1 MKIEGYQG
9 GNVNLNTVSATVKR
23 VGDAM
28 AYGGDGSGLR
38 AVGQAAN
45 QWAAVI
51 QKQQDEEDRQ
61 AILQAMDAYNKG
73 RYNIMYNDDNGLM
86 NTVAEGSTGISQ
98 SYIDQEKE
106 LRDGVMKSVK
116 LHSRRNAVALENLMN
131 KSAQQGFQQVDQHQ
145 YRQGEAVK
153 DLRLNNNLL
162 NEIEYVQK
170 NPLSIQDSFDRYALM
185 VGARYS
191 GMKGGPELT
200 EAKVREA
207 QSQIVGAAIGAAMQ
221 QGDMA
226 TAQQITSVYGHFLT
240 SQQRSSYGAAIQ
252 KNVEIKEQMSAAQRL
267 YDQYG
272 DDMAAVR
279 SAIDSMNFSGA
290 EPQAEGTTWV
300 KNSGVSLEGVQDNTR
315 KGLNY
320 IAKTFSDMG
329 GGQLIVTSG
338 TDSTDIHAAGQRSH
352 GGGWKLDVAADWLE
366 NEDNRKAYIK
376 ALEAKGIRVLDEYS
390 NPSPNSTG
398 GHLDLDF
405 TDYTGGS
412 MDSLQ
417 AYKKRE
423 GVWEAYTNKVSAA
436 QRMEKLQLYKLGND
450 FSKEVYQWL
459 QNGNVS
465 YDQALAEALKRA
477 GGDRKA
483 LGVYVDA
490 VNDWYKAYGQ
500 SGTATG
506 GSRNSRTSSEASL
519 QIKKAQYMLSNG
531 QFNSADEYVGWI
543 SNISGV
549 SGKDI
554 WDARQEFSEWYE
566 HKGKYKFDLDA
577 DFKNTVLGNLKE
589 SERNRLWPGVKLYM
603 YQAISDFMIANKRE
617 PSRVE
622 VEAMGQQA
630 LTQNKIGTYNSHGIQ
645 SVWNFPDLNL
655 SPAELA
661 RMNIRDIK
669 NVSTTDNGDFY
680 QVFFTDGRPPQYMFG
695 EQIKKMNEGIVPNTV
710 IDYGLPEGE

>member
-9 GNVNLNTVSATVKR
+9 SNVNLNTVSATVKR
-23 VGDAM
+23 VSDAM
-28 AYGGDGSGLR
+28 AYGGDGSGLK
-38 AVGQAAN
+38 AIGQAAN

-61 AILQAMDAYNKG
+61 AVLQAMDAYNKG

-86 NTVAEGSTGISQ
+86 NTVAEGSNGISQ

-106 LRDGVMKSVK
+106 LRDGVMKGIK

-162 NEIEYVQK
+162 NEMEYVQK
-170 NPLSIQDSFDRYALM
+170 NPLSIQESFDRYALM

-200 EAKVREA
+200 EAKIREA
-207 QSQIVGAAIGAAMQ
+207 QGQLVGAAIGAAMQ
-221 QGDMA
+221 QGDTV
-226 TAQQITSVYGHFLT
+226 TAQQITAAYGHFLT
-240 SQQRSSYGAAIQ
+240 PQQRSSYGAAIQ
-252 KNVEIKEQMSAAQRL
+252 KNVEIKEQMAAAQRL

-279 SAIDSMNFSGA
+279 SAIDGMNFNGV
-290 EPQAEGTTWV
+290 EPQAEGTSWV
-300 KNSGVSLEGVQDNTR
+300 KNSGVSLAGIQENT
-315 KGLNY
+315 KNGLNFV
-320 IAKTFSDMG
+320 AKTFSDMG
-329 GGQLIVTSG
+329 GGQLVVTSG
-338 TDSTDIHAAGQRSH
+338 TDSTDIHAAGTRSH

-366 NEDNRKAYIK
+366 NEDNRKAYINQ
-376 ALEAKGIRVLDEYS
+376 LESQGIKVIDEYS

-405 TDYTGGS
+405 TDYTGSSG

-423 GVWEAYTNKVSAA
+423 GVWEAYANKVSAA

-477 GGDRKA
+477 GSDRKA

-506 GSRNSRTSSEASL
+506 GSRNSKTSSEASL
-519 QIKKAQYMLSNG
+519 RIKKAQYMLSNG

-543 SNISGV
+543 SNIPGV
-549 SGKDI
+549 SGKDV

-566 HKGKYKFDLDA
+566 HKGKYKYDLDA

-589 SERNRLWPGVKLYM
+589 KERNRLWPGVKLYM

-622 VEAMGQQA
+622 VEAMGQKA
-630 LTQNKIGTYNSHGIQ
+630 LTQEKFGQYDSRGFNVFSY
-645 SVWNFPDLNL
+645 PDLTF
-655 SPAELA
+655 SRAELA
-661 RMNIRDIK
+661 RMNIREIK
-669 NVSTTDNGDFY
+669 NVSTGEGNDFY
-680 QVFFTDGRPPQYMFG
+680 QVYFTDGRPPQYMFG
-695 EQIKKMNEGIVPNTV
+695 EQLKKMNEGILPISVV
-710 IDYGLPEGE
+710 DYGLPEGE

>member
-61 AILQAMDAYNKG
+61 AVLQAMDAYNKG

-86 NTVAEGSTGISQ
+86 NTVAEGSNGISQ

-221 QGDMA
+221 QDNVDL
-226 TAQQITSVYGHFLT
+226 AQQISAAYGHFLT
-240 SQQRSSYGAAIQ
+240 PQQRSSYGKVI
-252 KNVEIKEQMSAAQRL
+252 KDNLETKEQYNTARSL
-267 YDQYG
+267 YDKYG
-272 DDMAAVR
+272 DDMAGAYA
-279 SAIDSMNFSGA
+279 AIDGMEFSGV

-300 KNSGVSLEGVQDNTR
+300 KNRGVSLEGVQENTR
-315 KGLNY
+315 NGLNY

-376 ALEAKGIRVLDEYS
+376 ALEAKGIRVLDEYT

-423 GVWEAYTNKVSAA
+423 DIKKYYNSMVADKKRIERYENDRIFDSVSQQLFEMRESGTSREDALAWAAA
-436 QRMEKLQLYKLGND
+436 QAGND
-450 FSKEVYQWL
+450 YKKLVQYKSAVGAIFGGSGSGGNSRGIGTNGKERLLDMLREGKFQDKGTFLDFARANGASDADMDALNKSYGQYLKGEGVFRYNFNNLMSEIIGDKLKGEEKQRAKNGVTAYLKNYIRKYRNEHGGADPDEIDLIQEGQKSL
-459 QNGNVS
+459 Q
-465 YDQALAEALKRA
+465 A
-477 GGDRKA
+477 
-483 LGVYVDA
+483 
-490 VNDWYKAYGQ
+490 KAYGQ
-500 SGTATG
+500 YVTDYGTLWDSTARL
-506 GSRNSRTSSEASL
+506 S
-519 QIKKAQYMLSNG
+519 LSNA
-531 QFNSADEYVGWI
+531 Q
-543 SNISGV
+543 
-549 SGKDI
+549 
-554 WDARQEFSEWYE
+554 
-566 HKGKYKFDLDA
+566 
-577 DFKNTVLGNLKE
+577 
-589 SERNRLWPGVKLYM
+589 
-603 YQAISDFMIANKRE
+603 
-617 PSRVE
+617 
-622 VEAMGQQA
+622 
-630 LTQNKIGTYNSHGIQ
+630 
-645 SVWNFPDLNL
+645 
-655 SPAELA
+655 LA
-661 RMNIRDIK
+661 RAGIASIELIDGTNDMY
-669 NVSTTDNGDFY
+669 NVTY
-680 QVFFTDGRPPQYMFG
+680 ADGRIGGAVNG
-695 EQIKKMNEGIVPNTV
+695 EYLQEIAGG
-710 IDYGLPEGE
+710 Y